1 MNHHLIRRLAACLL
15 AATAMLSYLPAARS
29 AEVTSLRC
37 EYRDNPLGID
47 AAKPRLSW
55 KIEAGDQRSEA
66 RGQKQCAYQVLVAS
80 SPELLVK
87 DQGDLWDCSKVAS
100 DQSIQ
105 VEYAGKP
112 LGSGRLFYWKV
123 RVWDKDGKPSAWS
136 APASWSMGLLD
147 AVDWQA
153 KWVKPDPWMFGMRGL
168 DHCAWIWFPHA
179 GTTAEM
185 PTTSA
190 YFRAHLKLPAD
201 SALRR
206 ASVTMSADNDFV
218 LFLNGKE
225 VLKGGSWS
233 APEKADLTALLMPG
247 DNVFAVVAGNGG
259 DKPNPAGLLGC
270 AKAELADGRQITL
283 QTGPAWKSQSSEQ
296 AGWREVGFNDA
307 SWPVAREMAKF
318 GGAPWEQIKA
328 QVATMENSPAVWMRK
343 EFNLT
348 SAPTQALAYVNVN
361 GYYELYL
368 NGIKVSEDVLAPA
381 VSQDKKRSL
390 YTTYDIS
397 KMLRTGPNCV
407 GLWLGRG
414 WAKDGASGRVQFDIS
429 IAGQRVV
436 VGTDRTW
443 ASMVSSHALRGPW
456 EWNNMGGET
465 IDARKQIAGWNEVGC
480 TTGNWLPVVE
490 VAAPEGVVT
499 AQSCP
504 PNRINKIIP
513 LVACTTK
520 GANNWEMDF
529 GTNLTGWLRL
539 RLPQLAAGQRLTFSY
554 ADKPGQTFQQL
565 DEYISAGKPGEVFSS
580 KFNYHGFR
588 YVTVDG
594 LAEKPAAGDAE
605 ALLIESDLKPVGT
618 FECSS
623 ELFNRIHQLNLWTI
637 RCLSLG
643 GYMVDCPHRERLG
656 YGDGQTSLD
665 TQIMNRNA
673 PAFYAKWAVDWLDAQ
688 DQATGRFP
696 FTAPFVIPSWG
707 GPGWG
712 GIGTVLPWKNYL
724 YYGDQRLLEGAF
736 VAMGRYSAFLD
747 GQATDG
753 LLRGT
758 GDPGG
763 FLGDWVP
770 PERGMDTQN
779 WPGKTACEIF
789 NNGYRVY
796 LWQILERSARVLGK
810 TKEAEDYK
818 AKIDKTRK
826 LIHTTFYDAKK
837 QFYGLDEQAYQV
849 LPLMTGCVPED
860 MVGLVQKKLEE
871 IILVKNKGHLDTGML
886 GTYFLIQYLQDVGR
900 NDLLNTIFSQ
910 KTYPGWGYMLEQ
922 GATTLWE
929 QWNGYASQIHSCFA
943 SPGSWFYQGLAG
955 IRPDES
961 GPGFKKFLIKPAIVG
976 DLTWVKCGYDSI
988 HGRIVSDWKRDGSK
1002 LTMELTIPINTD
1014 ATVYVPAKD
1023 AAGVTESGKPA
1034 AKVNGV
1040 VFLRMENGA
1049 AVYAIG
1055 SGTYHFQSTLP

>member
-1 MNHHLIRRLAACLL
+1 MNHHTTRRLAACLMACL
-15 AATAMLSYLPAARS
+15 MAATAVLSCLPAARA
-29 AEVTSLRC
+29 AEITSLRC

-55 KIEAGDQRSEA
+55 KIEAGDQSSEA
-66 RGQKQCAYQVLVAS
+66 RGQNQTAYQVLVAS
-80 SPELLVK
+80 SPELLAK
-87 DQGDLWDCSKVAS
+87 DQGDLWDSGKVAS

-105 VEYAGKP
+105 VEYTGKP
-112 LGSGRLFYWKV
+112 LDSGRLCYWKV
-123 RVWDKDGKPSAWS
+123 RVWHSDGKSDSRQPTTDNSSIGKPSAWS
-136 APASWSMGLLD
+136 AAAGWSMGLLKPE
-147 AVDWQA
+147 DWQA
-153 KWVKPDPWMFGMRGL
+153 KWVKPEG
-168 DHCAWIWFPHA
+168 
-179 GTTAEM
+179 
-185 PTTSA
+185 SA
-190 YFRAHLKLPAD
+190 
-201 SALRR
+201 
-206 ASVTMSADNDFV
+206 
-218 LFLNGKE
+218 
-225 VLKGGSWS
+225 
-233 APEKADLTALLMPG
+233 
-247 DNVFAVVAGNGG
+247 
-259 DKPNPAGLLGC
+259 
-270 AKAELADGRQITL
+270 
-283 QTGPAWKSQSSEQ
+283 
-296 AGWREVGFNDA
+296 
-307 SWPVAREMAKF
+307 
-318 GGAPWEQIKA
+318 
-328 QVATMENSPAVWMRK
+328 NSPASWLRK

-348 SAPTQALAYVNVN
+348 DVPAPAQAFVNVK

-368 NGIKVSEDVLAPA
+368 NGKKVSDDVLAPA

-397 KMLRTGPNCV
+397 KLLRAGPNCV

-414 WAKDGASGRVQFDIS
+414 WAKDGALGRVQLDMS
-429 IAGQRVV
+429 VAGQRMV

-443 ASMVSSHALRGPW
+443 TSMVSSHALRGPW

-480 TTGNWLPVVE
+480 KTGPSSPGSAVASDWLPVVE
-490 VAAPEGVVT
+490 VAAPEGAVS

-513 LVACTTK
+513 LMTCTAK
-520 GANNWEMDF
+520 GANNWELDF
-529 GTNLTGWLRL
+529 GTNLTGWLKL

-565 DEYISAGKPGEVFSS
+565 DEYISAGKPGEVFCS

-588 YVTVDG
+588 YATVNG

-605 ALLIESDLKPVGT
+605 ALFIESDLDPVGT
-618 FECSS
+618 FECSND
-623 ELFNRIHQLNLWTI
+623 LFNLIHQLNLWTI

-656 YGDGQTSLD
+656 YGADGQTSLD
-665 TQIMNRNA
+665 TQIMNRDA
-673 PAFYAKWAVDWLDAQ
+673 PAFYAKWMVDWLDAQ
-688 DQATGRFP
+688 DPATGRFP

-707 GPGWG
+707 GPAWG

-724 YYGDQRLLEGAF
+724 YYGDLRLLEKAF

-747 GQATDG
+747 GQAADG

-770 PERGMDTQN
+770 PDRGMDTQN

-810 TKEAEDYK
+810 TQEAEQYK

-826 LIHTTFYDAKK
+826 LIHTTFYDARK

-849 LPLMTGCVPED
+849 LPLMTGSVPD
-860 MVGLVQKKLEE
+860 DLVATVQKKLEE
-871 IILVKNKGHLDTGML
+871 IILVKSKGHLDTGML
-886 GTYFLIQYLQDVGR
+886 GTYFLINYLQETGR
-900 NDLLNTIFSQ
+900 NDLLYTIFNQ

-922 GATTLWE
+922 GATTVWE
-929 QWNGYASQIHSCFA
+929 QWNGHASQIHACFI
-943 SPGSWFYQGLAG
+943 SPGNWFYQGLAG

-961 GPGFKKFLIKPAIVG
+961 GPGFKKFIIKPAVVG
-976 DLTWVKCGYDSI
+976 DLAWVKCGYDSI
-988 HGRIVSDWKRDGSK
+988 HGRIVSNWKREGNN
-1002 LTMELTIPINTD
+1002 LTMDVTIPANTT
-1014 ATVYVPAKD
+1014 ATVYIPAKD
-1023 AAGVTESGKPA
+1023 ATGVTESGKPA
-1034 AKVNGV
+1034 AKAQGMK
-1040 VFLRMENGA
+1040 FLRMENNA
-1049 AVYAIG
+1049 AVYAVG
-1055 SGTYHFQSTLP
+1055 SGTYRFQSILQ